1 MTQRSQQQWRPR
13 GDDESIRRHTHNDQ
27 NNNKDTGTVQLE
39 CEHQSEKEDM
49 PNRIESLS
57 NAMGGYNIIY
67 LSLIGDQ

>member
-1 MTQRSQQQWRPR
+1 MTQRSQQWRPR

-27 NNNKDTGTVQLE
+27 NNNKDTGGTVQLE